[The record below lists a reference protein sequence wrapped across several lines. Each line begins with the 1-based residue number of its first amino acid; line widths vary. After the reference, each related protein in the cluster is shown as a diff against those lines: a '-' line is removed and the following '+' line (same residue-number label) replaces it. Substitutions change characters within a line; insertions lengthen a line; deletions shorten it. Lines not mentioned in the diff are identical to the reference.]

1 MLSLSLT
8 SDSVQ
13 DGPRA
18 ANLRTDLAAIADLI
32 ELVFAHTM
40 DEGGRAAIR
49 EMRSLAR
56 LGPGLG
62 LMASLNEM
70 ALGIKMGYVWIEQ
83 GQLVGN
89 VSVYPAN
96 WPADLGETWIIANVG
111 VHPQFQR
118 RGIARRLMQ
127 LSLDMLAL
135 RRAKRAILQVDYDNH
150 PAIHLYESLGFI
162 RERAWATWRRSSF
175 HLAPPANQQTVFITR
190 RRPSEWRA
198 EMALAQRLR
207 PAEQGGLGWL
217 KPLHVYAFNP
227 PWTRRLQQW
236 LKMSSTERLIVRSA
250 DERELL
256 ASLWIENSFGVLS
269 TRLLLLA
276 DPNHPDAAEALLSTT
291 IRRFRTST
299 LLIEHPEDDLVTGH
313 LLASYRFQRERSVW
327 HMRWDVP

>member
-8 SDSVQ
+8 PDSTE

-32 ELVFAHTM
+32 ELVFARTM

-49 EMRSLAR
+49 EMRALAR

-62 LMASLNEM
+62 LMARLNEM

-89 VSVYPAN
+89 VSIYPTH
-96 WPADLGETWIIANVG
+96 WPPDLGETWIIANVG
-111 VHPQFQR
+111 VHPQFQQ

-135 RRAKRAILQVDYDNH
+135 RGAKRAILQVDHDNH

-162 RERAWATWRRSSF
+162 RERAWTTWRRSSF
-175 HLAPPANQQTVFITR
+175 QPAPPPSEQGVFITR
-190 RRPSEWRA
+190 RRPSEWPA
-198 EMALAQRLR
+198 EMRLAERLR
-207 PAEQGGLGWL
+207 PADKGGLGWL
-217 KPLHVYAFNP
+217 KPLHPHAFNP
-227 PWTRRLQQW
+227 PWGRRLQQW
-236 LKMSSTERLIVRSA
+236 LTMNSTERLIVRSA

-256 ASLWIENSFGVLS
+256 ASLWIENSFGTLS

-276 DPNHPDAAEALLSTT
+276 DPAHAQAAEALLSTT
-291 IRRFRTST
+291 IRRFRTSN
-299 LLIEHPEDDLVTGH
+299 LLIEHPEDDQITSH

-327 HMRWDVP
+327 HMRWNAP

>member
-1 MLSLSLT
+1 MLSLSL
-8 SDSVQ
+8 SPDSAE

-32 ELVFAHTM
+32 ELVFARTM

-62 LMASLNEM
+62 LMARLNEM

-83 GQLVGN
+83 GKLVGN
-89 VSVYPAN
+89 VSIYPAN
-96 WPADLGETWIIANVG
+96 WPADLGETWIVANVG
-111 VHPQFQR
+111 VHPQYQR

-135 RRAKRAILQVDYDNH
+135 RGAKRAILQVDYDNH

-162 RERAWATWRRSSF
+162 RERAWTTWRRSSF
-175 HLAPPANQQTVFITR
+175 QPAPHATQQTVFITR

-207 PAEQGGLGWL
+207 PAEQGGLGWM
-217 KPLHVYAFNP
+217 KPLHAHAFNP
-227 PWTRRLQQW
+227 PWARRLQQW
-236 LKMSSTERLIVRSA
+236 LTMNNTERLIVRSA

-256 ASLWIENSFGVLS
+256 ASLWIENSFGTLS

-276 DPNHPDAAEALLSTT
+276 DPAHAEAAEALLSTT
-291 IRRFRTST
+291 IRRFRTSN
-299 LLIEHPEDDLVTGH
+299 LLIEHPEDDLAVVQ
-313 LLASYRFQRERSVW
+313 LLSSYRFQRERSVW
-327 HMRWDVP
+327 HMRWDAP